1 MPEPISE
8 QILAAIKTRLLTYA
22 SDTQRSTRVGTWQ
35 PKDGTLI
42 VNLVSL
48 VQNEELSC
56 PGNPP
61 AKAWDMEVEIC
72 GLIKPSDT
80 DTTPVDTYKNRAYS
94 EIVKACCDGIPG
106 WWKWGE
112 KAINSA
118 FGGVAEHTDDNGAF
132 AGVKVTM
139 TTTFRVDED
148 NPFNVR
154 G

>member
-1 MPEPISE
+1 MSEPVSE
-8 QILAAIKTRLLTYA
+8 QILATIRTRLLAYSA
-22 SDTQRSTRVGTWQ
+22 DTQRSARVGKWQ

-61 AKAWDMEVEIC
+61 AQAWDMEVEIC
-72 GLIKPSDT
+72 GLLKPSDT
-80 DTTPVDTYKNRAYS
+80 DATPIDTYKNRLYS
-94 EIVKACCDGIPG
+94 EIIKACCDGISG

-112 KAINSA
+112 RAINSA
-118 FGGVAEHTDDNGAF
+118 FTGVAEHTDGDGAF

-139 TTTFRVDED
+139 VTTFRVDED